1 MSTEKKPY
9 RVTESAGYF
18 VAGQRIPSARDKD
31 GNRIPKVGHVL
42 QLTDEEAKYELL
54 QGSIEAG
61 DGSDAPAPLTPPPLA
76 SKLLKPA
83 KVD

>member
-18 VAGQRIPSARDKD
+18 VAGQRVPSGRDKD

-42 QLTDEEAKYELL
+42 QLTDAEAKYELL

-61 DGSDAPAPLTPPPLA
+61 DGSDAPTPLAPPLA
-76 SKLLKPA
+76 AKLLKPA